1 MKNGFTKVLAF
12 LLIAGLIFSL
22 AACGSSKEPASTAT
36 PSSSAVQEGSTQAAA
51 PAEDPKVT
59 EYKKLAWIMPG
70 EENATWR
77 SFIDSELNPKL
88 KQDINAE
95 LDITFSPWSEYFN
108 KIDLVLSSGQQI
120 DIAWHGPQGVQTWYA
135 KKAILPIDE
144 LLDKYGTDL
153 LKVNPKEKMKHITID
168 GKIMAVPTNTPT
180 SENFGTLCVRQ
191 DLLEKVGMS
200 DLKTIED
207 VTAFATKLKEQN
219 LSSNPFVI
227 TNWKPYIRG
236 EQGSLSL
243 DFSLLNNWFY
253 VDESA
258 ADDKVYD
265 YFESEAF
272 KDFCKVTR
280 EWNKSKLIPEDFLT
294 NQDELGRMN
303 GGKSAI
309 WTGAV
314 TRDME
319 QQSSLTANVPEG
331 KYQEY
336 LLYPEKPKYI
346 ITGGSNV
353 FVIPATSAAPEKA
366 MMFLN
371 WVYKSQDNY
380 DFIVLGTK
388 GEHYDLT
395 ENGRVKVIAKESM
408 FYEWMFR
415 NINYMRFP
423 DNVSDAVVD
432 RIKNW
437 DNDAKYSKL
446 FGFNF
451 DQTPVKAEVARV
463 QSVVTEKLYPI
474 LYGYVDYDTNI
485 KSAVDELKNAGMD
498 KILAELQSQFSKYYA
513 ANKQ

>member
-1 MKNGFTKVLAF
+1 
-12 LLIAGLIFSL
+12 
-22 AACGSSKEPASTAT
+22 
-36 PSSSAVQEGSTQAAA
+36 
-51 PAEDPKVT
+51 
-59 EYKKLAWIMPG
+59 
-70 EENATWR
+70 
-77 SFIDSELNPKL
+77 
-88 KQDINAE
+88 
-95 LDITFSPWSEYFN
+95 
-108 KIDLVLSSGQQI
+108 
-120 DIAWHGPQGVQTWYA
+120 
-135 KKAILPIDE
+135 
-144 LLDKYGTDL
+144 
-153 LKVNPKEKMKHITID
+153 
-168 GKIMAVPTNTPT
+168 
-180 SENFGTLCVRQ
+180 
-191 DLLEKVGMS
+191 
-200 DLKTIED
+200 
-207 VTAFATKLKEQN
+207 
-219 LSSNPFVI
+219 
-227 TNWKPYIRG
+227 
-236 EQGSLSL
+236 
-243 DFSLLNNWFY
+243 
-253 VDESA
+253 
-258 ADDKVYD
+258 
-265 YFESEAF
+265 
-272 KDFCKVTR
+272 
-280 EWNKSKLIPEDFLT
+280 
-294 NQDELGRMN
+294 
-303 GGKSAI
+303 
-309 WTGAV
+309 
-314 TRDME
+314 
-319 QQSSLTANVPEG
+319 
-331 KYQEY
+331 
-336 LLYPEKPKYI
+336 
-346 ITGGSNV
+346 
-353 FVIPATSAAPEKA
+353 